1 MKRIEPE
8 SAGDVLR
15 QLLEEENMIS
25 RLEEYK
31 AIDLWPRIV
40 GLQMSRRTSRPTV
53 KSGIMTIGVPAAPL
67 RQELTM
73 NRSQLVELINK
84 ALGKEVIKDIRFV
97 S

>member
-1 MKRIEPE
+1 MKRIDPE

-15 QLLEEENMIS
+15 KLLEEENMIS

-40 GLQMSRRTSRPTV
+40 GLQLSRQTSRPTV
-53 KSGIMTIGVPAAPL
+53 KAGVMTIGVPAAPL
-67 RQELTM
+67 RQELAM